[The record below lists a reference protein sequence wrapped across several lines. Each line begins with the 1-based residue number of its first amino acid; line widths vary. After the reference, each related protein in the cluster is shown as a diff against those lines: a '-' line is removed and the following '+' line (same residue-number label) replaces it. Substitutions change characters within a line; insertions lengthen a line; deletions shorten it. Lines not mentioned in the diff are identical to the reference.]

1 MPLYVQTKDR
11 ICFIAVG
18 SPIVV
23 GASGDLPSA
32 GVGSEVAALR
42 SPSGAGCDAGTKRPA
57 IRRRYEE
64 SHEGAHNHRRTRFNA
79 RLTAVGFAAI
89 VASASVVACTG
100 SPPPA
105 QPKLSPGVTT
115 SASPG
120 ISPSPTATVR
130 TPSMSPSTTPRAGA
144 RPSATRSAGARPSAT
159 RTPSAG
165 PFPTAAPA
173 TGGGGTAG
181 FQGAWLLGLGGVAI
195 LAGAGCVAYRTR
207 RIGNR

>member
-1 MPLYVQTKDR
+1 MPLYAQTKGR

-23 GASGDLPSA
+23 GASGDLPSG
-32 GVGSEVAALR
+32 GVGSEPAALR

-64 SHEGAHNHRRTRFNA
+64 SDEGAHNHRRTRFNA
-79 RLTAVGFAAI
+79 RLIAVGFAAI

-100 SPPPA
+100 SPHA
-105 QPKLSPGVTT
+105 TLPKLSPGVTT
-115 SASPG
+115 SASPS

-130 TPSMSPSTTPRAGA
+130 TPSVS
-144 RPSATRSAGARPSAT
+144 PSATRSAGARPSAT

-181 FQGAWLLGLGGVAI
+181 FQGAWLLGLGGVSI
-195 LAGAGCVAYRTR
+195 LAGAGCIAYRTR

>member
-100 SPPPA
+100 SP
-105 QPKLSPGVTT
+105 
-115 SASPG
+115 
-120 ISPSPTATVR
+120 
-130 TPSMSPSTTPRAGA
+130 
-144 RPSATRSAGARPSAT
+144 RPGARPSAT

-173 TGGGGTAG
+173 TGAGGTAG
-181 FQGAWLLGLGGVAI
+181 FQGAWLLGLGGVSI
-195 LAGAGCVAYRTR
+195 LAGAGCIAYRTR